1 MTSKKVYRHPLI
13 ETDDRLEKEE
23 NINEY
28 QYSISEYII
37 TLVSVILIA
46 NSLFCFSFFFNMD
59 EDPNPMVAFGLIPIV
74 ILYIVGFITSAVLLW
89 YSFGEKLK
97 TKIITSISLVI
108 YIGIIIL
115 ELI

>member
-13 ETDDRLEKEE
+13 ETDERLESEE

-28 QYSISEYII
+28 QYSIAEYII

-59 EDPNPMVAFGLIPIV
+59 EDPNPMVAFGLIPIIYF
-74 ILYIVGFITSAVLLW
+74 ILLDL
-89 YSFGEKLK
+89 
-97 TKIITSISLVI
+97 
-108 YIGIIIL
+108 
-115 ELI
+115 